1 MRQVIGL
8 ECDAAMADSARE
20 NIRRL
25 RGRRSATL
33 IVTADAAAVDFGE
46 TTAIVLFNPFG
57 PATVRSMLVCL
68 RASLDVN
75 PRSVRVAYVN
85 PIAASE
91 LDRCDWL
98 TRVRTTRRA
107 RYRYSVSVWETTGV
121 S

>member
-33 IVTADAAAVDFGE
+33 IVTADAAAADFGE

-68 RASLDVN
+68 PGPFHS
-75 PRSVRVAYVN
+75 RSFR
-85 PIAASE
+85 P
-91 LDRCDWL
+91 L
-98 TRVRTTRRA
+98 TWG
-107 RYRYSVSVWETTGV
+107 VWSGLAW
-121 S
+121 SGWSW